1 MIFMIKRFKKGEKLT
16 AAKLNKLTDAVRAAT
31 PNEGVGMTIFKGG
44 SGGFSAVN
52 RDNRGLFFPENPP
65 VATSPHPWKVSLNLD
80 PDDPNITKAT
90 IKEGLIYDSLLSIT
104 KIIPTLTV
112 DPVQDDSLVCLQ
124 YTYSDQSIKSV
135 IVQAGTFEAY
145 TETQGDVLTVTQP
158 LAKIVNVSG
167 KLTVE
172 QVARNNYEQI
182 EACKDGFILKY
193 LKAL

>member
-1 MIFMIKRFKKGEKLT
+1 MPSGPASR
-16 AAKLNKLTDAVRAAT
+16 
-31 PNEGVGMTIFKGG
+31 G
-44 SGGFSAVN
+44 SSS
-52 RDNRGLFFPENPP
+52 
-65 VATSPHPWKVSLNLD
+65 THPWKVSLSLD
-80 PDDPNITKAT
+80 EDDPSITKAT

-112 DPVQDDSLVCLQ
+112 DPVQDDSLVCLE

-135 IVQAGTFEAY
+135 IVQAGAFEAY
-145 TETQGDVLTVTQP
+145 TESMGDVLTVTQP
-158 LAKIVNVSG
+158 LARIALVSG

-172 QVARNNYEQI
+172 QIARNNYEQI

>member
-1 MIFMIKRFKKGEKLT
+1 MIKRFKKGEALS
-16 AAKLNKLTDAVRAAT
+16 AAKLNKLADAVRAAT
-31 PNEGVGMTIFKGG
+31 PNEGVGMNVVKGG
-44 SGGFSAVN
+44 SGGWSVTHRN
-52 RDNRGLFFPENPP
+52 PRGVFMPSGP
-65 VATSPHPWKVSLNLD
+65 AGSSTHPWKVSLNLD
-80 PDDPNITKAT
+80 DDDPSITKAT

-112 DPVQDDSLVCLQ
+112 DPVQDDSLVCLE

-135 IVQAGTFEAY
+135 IVQAGAFEAY
-145 TETQGDVLTVTQP
+145 TESQGDVLTVTQP

-172 QVARNNYEQI
+172 QIARNNYEQI

>member
-1 MIFMIKRFKKGEKLT
+1 MIKRFKKGEALS
-16 AAKLNKLTDAVRAAT
+16 AAKLNKLADAVRAAT
-31 PNEGVGMTIFKGG
+31 PNEGVGMNVVKGG
-44 SGGFSAVN
+44 SGGWSVTHRN
-52 RDNRGLFFPENPP
+52 PRGVFMPSGPSGSS
-65 VATSPHPWKVSLNLD
+65 THPWKVSLNLD
-80 PDDPNITKAT
+80 DDDPSITKAT

-112 DPVQDDSLVCLQ
+112 DPVQDDSLVCLE

-135 IVQAGTFEAY
+135 IVQAGVFEAY
-145 TETQGDVLTVTQP
+145 TESQGDVLTVTQP

-172 QVARNNYEQI
+172 QIARNNYEQI
-182 EACKDGFILKY
+182 EACKDGYIIKY